1 MHNRS
6 LSQVVRPKGPRW
18 GDVAVNNRLFSFRL
32 TGPAVLLWLLTGCS
46 TYPAWIPS
54 SGPSTAQVVD
64 QDAAVPIPVIDIS
77 DAVAHRVL
85 AAQKRSVFSEAF
97 PGMVAQ
103 EYVVGP
109 GDMIEVSVWEAPP
122 ATLFG
127 TTVLD
132 PRAGAATTRVTTFP
146 DQMVAADGTINVP
159 FAGAV
164 PAAKKSPRQIEAE
177 IARRL
182 TGKANQPQVL
192 VRVTRNVTSN
202 VTVVGELTQS
212 IRMPLTAKGELLLDA
227 VAAAGGVRQPVGKM
241 TIQLSRGG
249 QVLAMPLEAIIKD
262 PKQNILLQPGDVVT
276 ALHQPWSFTALGAMG
291 KNEEIYFETQGITLA
306 QALGRMGGLQ
316 DIRADAQG
324 MFVFRFEDPAAVD
337 AGSKSLPLTPE
348 GKAPVVYR
356 VDLKDPHTFLVA
368 QSFPVRNKD
377 VIYIANAPAAELQKF
392 LTLMSSVL
400 APAGIGATY
409 GLILTQ

>member
-1 MHNRS
+1 MSCVLYETGYLQCRGRLRLLFFS
-6 LSQVVRPKGPRW
+6 LALMS
-18 GDVAVNNRLFSFRL
+18 
-32 TGPAVLLWLLTGCS
+32 TLLGCS
-46 TYPAWIPS
+46 TYPDWLPS
-54 SGPSTAQVVD
+54 SGPSKALVLEQE
-64 QDAAVPIPVIDIS
+64 AAPPIPVIDIS
-77 DAVAHRVL
+77 DAVARQVL

-97 PGMVAQ
+97 PDTVAQ
-103 EYVVGP
+103 GYVVGP
-109 GDMIEVSVWEAPP
+109 GDMLEVSVWEAPP

-132 PRAGAATTRVTTFP
+132 PRAGTATTRVTTFP

-164 PAAKKSPRQIEAE
+164 PAARKSPRQIEAD

-192 VRVTRNVTSN
+192 VRVTRNATSN
-202 VTVVGELTQS
+202 VTVVGELAQS
-212 IRMPLTAKGELLLDA
+212 VRMPLTAKGEHLLDA
-227 VAAAGGVRQPVGKM
+227 LAAAGGVRQPVGKM

-249 QVLAMPLEAIIKD
+249 QVLAMPLEAIIQD
-262 PKQNILLQPGDVVT
+262 PRQNIVLQSGDVVT

-291 KNEEIYFETQGITLA
+291 KNEEINFETQGITLA

-316 DIRADAQG
+316 DTRADAQG
-324 MFVFRFEDPAAVD
+324 VFVFRFEDPEAVD
-337 AGSKSLPLTPE
+337 TGGQSLPLTPE

-356 VDLKDPHTFLVA
+356 VDLKDPRTFLIA

-377 VIYIANAPAAELQKF
+377 VIYIANAPTAELQKF
-392 LTLMSSVL
+392 LNLMASVL
-400 APAGIGATY
+400 VPAGIGASY
-409 GLILTQ
+409 GVLITK